1 MDKQLYKIEIW
12 LLKVLP
18 FILAIICFIS
28 TLFNVLGHT
37 IPILA
42 IIADVSIIPLL
53 FLYVSSYVFKF
64 CEWHRVPLHY
74 IATTKIFNL
83 IDYWFL
89 PHVTNHIILIVYCLI
104 FGLFSIMCGIL
115 KRFNKQW
122 TTEK

>member
-18 FILAIICFIS
+18 FVLAIICFIS
-28 TLFNVLGHT
+28 TLFNVIGHT

-53 FLYVSSYVFKF
+53 FLYISSYVFKF
-64 CEWHRVPLHY
+64 CKWHRVPLHY
-74 IATTKIFNL
+74 IATTEIFNL

-89 PHVTNHIILIVYCLI
+89 PHVTNHIILIVYCLM
-104 FGLFSIMCGIL
+104 FGLFSIICGIL
-115 KRFNKQW
+115 KHFNK
-122 TTEK
+122 

>member
-28 TLFNVLGHT
+28 TLFNVIGHT

-74 IATTKIFNL
+74 IATTEIFNL

-89 PHVTNHIILIVYCLI
+89 PHVTNHIILIIYCLI

-115 KRFNKQW
+115 KRFNK
-122 TTEK
+122 

>member
-1 MDKQLYKIEIW
+1 
-12 LLKVLP
+12 
-18 FILAIICFIS
+18 
-28 TLFNVLGHT
+28 LFNVMGNT
-37 IPILA
+37 IPVLA

-53 FLYVSSYVFKF
+53 FLYISSYVFKF